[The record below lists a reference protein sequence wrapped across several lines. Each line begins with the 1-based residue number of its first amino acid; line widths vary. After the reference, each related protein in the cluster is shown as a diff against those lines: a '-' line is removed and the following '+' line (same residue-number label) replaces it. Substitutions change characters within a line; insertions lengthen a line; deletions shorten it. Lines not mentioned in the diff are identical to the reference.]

1 MGALHTVKAVSNI
14 LQPGTVLRRRYHI
27 VALVDQGGGGAV
39 YQAEDARLP
48 GRLTAVKV
56 VRLDPA
62 TPHGAQVELQAQFRR
77 EASVLAQL
85 DHPALPKV
93 SDYFVHRGND
103 YLVMDFVAGPNLRQV
118 IEDAR
123 ANGDLLDEA
132 AVLGWLD
139 QLLDVLAYLHGQ
151 SPPVIHRDIKP
162 SNLKLVDGHLIKLV
176 DFGLVKPLD
185 PGDPRT
191 LTVARGVGSLPYTP
205 LEQYAGD
212 TGHTDV
218 RSDIYAVG
226 ATLYHLLTGRA
237 PVTAQERFL
246 DPAALQRPRQLNPR
260 LTPHTEGLILA
271 AMALHPDRRPTDV
284 AALVALRRAEVPI
297 ALDADASMAA
307 SAWRQGMWEN
317 AGLFALAGLLLLL
330 AVLST
335 WQSTH
340 QELRSATTPGAAAST
355 SLPASPT
362 APAVDNRPGPR

>member
-1 MGALHTVKAVSNI
+1 MLK
-14 LQPGTVLRRRYHI
+14 PGTILKRRYHI
-27 VALVDQGGGGAV
+27 LELVDQGGGGAV
-39 YQAEDARLP
+39 YRAEDSRLP
-48 GRLTAVKV
+48 GRQTAIKV

-62 TPHGAQVELQAQFRR
+62 TSDAVRADLQAQFRR

-93 SDYFVHRGND
+93 SDYFIHRGND

-118 IEDAR
+118 IEAAR
-123 ANGDLLDEA
+123 ANSEPLDEA
-132 AVLGWLD
+132 QVLGWLD
-139 QLLDVLAYLHGQ
+139 QLLDVLEYLHGL

-162 SNLKLVDGHLIKLV
+162 SNLKLVDDHLIKLV

-191 LTVARGVGSLPYTP
+191 LTVARGLGSLPYTP

-246 DPAALQRPRQLNPR
+246 DPTALQRPRQLNPG
-260 LTPHTEGLILA
+260 LSAHTESLVLA
-271 AMALHPDRRPTDV
+271 AMALHPERRPNDV
-284 AALVALRRAEVPI
+284 AALRALRHGEAPVL
-297 ALDADASMAA
+297 LDPDLNSAA
-307 SAWRQGMWEN
+307 SAWRQGLWDN
-317 AGLFALAGLLLLL
+317 AGLFALAALLLLL
-330 AVLST
+330 AVLTT
-335 WQSTH
+335 WQSSRPDT
-340 QELRSATTPGAAAST
+340 RTTATPTTSPPTEQPATPT
-355 SLPASPT
+355 VPAL
-362 APAVDNRPGPR
+362 DRRPGPR